1 MKKNTILVIA
11 MLWGALTMSSCDK
24 KSYCPVEVNV
34 PIVSADIPDTVDAGE
49 TFTCDFVLDKG
60 ECIKEY
66 GVYGVPRNDTV
77 CFFGRGMQDY
87 CECLDDVPVEAS
99 TRMKLGDYDKYLVI
113 YSSIDD
119 ERIAIGN
126 IYDTIAVRK
135 K

>member
-49 TFTCDFVLDKG
+49 MFTCDFVLDKG

-66 GVYGVPRNDTV
+66 GVYAKITNDTIW
-77 CFFGRGMQDY
+77 FLGSGMQDY
-87 CECLDDVPVEAS
+87 CECLDNVTTETS
-99 TRMKLGDYDKYLVI
+99 TRVRLGDFKKYVVI
-113 YSSIDD
+113 YSMLDSVADAIYPKIDNV
-119 ERIAIGN
+119 I
-126 IYDTIAVRK
+126 VR
-135 K
+135 